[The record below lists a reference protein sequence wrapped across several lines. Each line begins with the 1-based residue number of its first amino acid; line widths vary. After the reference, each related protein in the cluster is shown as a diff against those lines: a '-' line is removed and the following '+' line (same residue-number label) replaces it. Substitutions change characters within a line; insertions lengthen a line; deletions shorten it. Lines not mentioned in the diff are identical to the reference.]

1 MCNVGESHFS
11 DAVNGSSPERQGADS
26 IVTRTSMINTVA
38 LIVGLTLVGL
48 LHLAIILA
56 VTRVLYRWVIN
67 LSSSSSSLSL
77 SFLPRDAL
85 HCSAKRGLAITCRLS
100 VYPSVTL
107 VDHDHIGWKSWKL
120 IARSISS
127 TSSQFVAQR
136 SSTYSQGNMLEHQ
149 SGNVFETR

>member
-56 VTRVLYRWVIN
+56 VTRVLYR
-67 LSSSSSSLSL
+67 
-77 SFLPRDAL
+77 
-85 HCSAKRGLAITCRLS
+85 
-100 VYPSVTL
+100 
-107 VDHDHIGWKSWKL
+107 
-120 IARSISS
+120 
-127 TSSQFVAQR
+127 
-136 SSTYSQGNMLEHQ
+136 
-149 SGNVFETR
+149 